1 MSSTSDTG
9 TLYIVATPIGNLG
22 DMTFRAVEILK
33 NVSLI
38 AAEDTRQTRKLLNHY
53 DLSTPM
59 MSYFEHNRLAQIPK
73 IISKLLSYESVA
85 IVSDAG
91 TPGISDPAYRLI
103 REAIDA
109 DIKVESIPGASASI
123 SALVSSGLP
132 TDRFLFEGF
141 LPPKKGRRTRLENL
155 KDETATI
162 ILYESPYRLVKT
174 LTQCEEIFGNR
185 PAVVARELTKLFEE
199 IKRGTL
205 SELISYFSQSK
216 PKGECVI
223 LIGKDN
229 ENVYF
234 K

>member
-59 MSYFEHNRLAQIPK
+59 ISYFEHNRLAQIPK

>member
-1 MSSTSDTG
+1 MSSTQDKG
-9 TLYIVATPIGNLG
+9 ILYIVATPIGNLG
-22 DMTFRAVEILK
+22 DITFRAVDTLK
-33 NVSLI
+33 HVSII

-73 IISKLLSYESVA
+73 IIRKLVSGDSVA
-85 IVSDAG
+85 VVSDAG

-103 REAIDA
+103 REAIDEN
-109 DIKVESIPGASASI
+109 IRVESIPGASASI

-132 TDRFLFEGF
+132 TDRFLYEGF
-141 LPPKKGRRTRLENL
+141 LPPKKGRKTRLENL

-174 LTQCEEIFGNR
+174 LTQCHEMLGNR

-199 IKRGTL
+199 IKRGSL

-223 LIGKDN
+223 LIGKN
-229 ENVYF
+229 KENVYF